1 MEQMVFSI
9 EVSESA
15 IKEFADYLYQRENAR
30 ATVKKYMAD
39 IKKLFSFLADAK
51 RINKKVLLQYKDWL
65 VQNYAVN
72 SVNSMLA
79 ALNQFLEFLDV
90 GNLKVKRI
98 KVQKQPFLQ
107 DQKEVT
113 EKECRKLIATAMA
126 EGKEQLALCMETI
139 ACTGIRIS
147 ELKYFTVERIKRG
160 KIEIYNKGK
169 YRKIFLPKLLREN
182 LLNYCKEH
190 GIKTGWVFITK
201 SGKLKDRSNLWRE
214 MKNLQKKAGVAET
227 KIFPHNL
234 RHLFA
239 RSYYEDTK
247 DLAGLA
253 DLLGHSSV
261 NVTRIYTSTT
271 ESVFQKRIDRF
282 IEQKILGV
290 QHNISYVVDKED
302 SVRYT

>member
-1 MEQMVFSI
+1 
-9 EVSESA
+9 
-15 IKEFADYLYQRENAR
+15 
-30 ATVKKYMAD
+30 
-39 IKKLFSFLADAK
+39 
-51 RINKKVLLQYKDWL
+51 
-65 VQNYAVN
+65 
-72 SVNSMLA
+72 
-79 ALNQFLEFLDV
+79 
-90 GNLKVKRI
+90 
-98 KVQKQPFLQ
+98 
-107 DQKEVT
+107 
-113 EKECRKLIATAMA
+113 
-126 EGKEQLALCMETI
+126 METI

-201 SGKLKDRSNLWRE
+201 TGKLKDRSNLWRE

-261 NVTRIYTSTT
+261 NVTRIYTATT

-290 QHNISYVVDKED
+290 QHNISYVVDTED